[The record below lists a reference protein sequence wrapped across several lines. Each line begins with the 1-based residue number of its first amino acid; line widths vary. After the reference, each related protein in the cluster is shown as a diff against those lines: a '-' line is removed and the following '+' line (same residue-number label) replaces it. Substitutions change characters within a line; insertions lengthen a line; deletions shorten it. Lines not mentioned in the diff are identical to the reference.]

1 MSPASPTLKVDSLP
15 AEPSGKPPYQG
26 TKQELVAYSFIMIS
40 RVATGLRTLQGHM
53 FGILPSRQTHID
65 NIRDEL

>member
-1 MSPASPTLKVDSLP
+1 MSPSSQVDSLP